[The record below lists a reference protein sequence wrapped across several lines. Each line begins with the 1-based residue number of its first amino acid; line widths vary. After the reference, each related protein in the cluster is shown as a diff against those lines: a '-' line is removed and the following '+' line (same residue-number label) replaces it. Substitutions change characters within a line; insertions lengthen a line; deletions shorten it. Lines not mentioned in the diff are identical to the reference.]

1 MKKRRMTKKSR
12 VRTSRKRMGAVA
24 GGTADTLKQAL
35 FIVGGM
41 AASKLIVNAIGKV
54 APTILGTPV
63 AKAGGQIVLGLITK
77 PLASAVGVKSSNI
90 NSLGTGMIVGGSYEL
105 VKTFAPK
112 VLGQMDEQGD
122 VVIISGQDEIGGSMD
137 LSELNGTMDL
147 SELNGLDEIGE
158 MFEIGY

>member
-1 MKKRRMTKKSR
+1 MAKKRKMKKSPVRRT
-12 VRTSRKRMGAVA
+12 RKRMGAVA
-24 GGTADTLKQAL
+24 GGTADTLKTSL

-41 AASKLIVNAIGKV
+41 VASKLIVNAIGKV

-77 PLASAVGVKSSNI
+77 PLANAVGVKSSNI

-112 VLGQMDEQGD
+112 VLGQTDEGD
-122 VVIISGQDEIGGSMD
+122 VVIISGSDE
-137 LSELNGTMDL
+137 LSELNGMDEIGGANEL
-147 SELNGLDEIGE
+147 SELNGMDEIGE

>member
-1 MKKRRMTKKSR
+1 MAKRRKIKSSP
-12 VRTSRKRMGAVA
+12 VRRSRKRMGNVS
-24 GGTADTLKQAL
+24 GGTADTLKTAL

-41 AASKLIVNAIGKV
+41 ALSKVIVNAVGKV

-63 AKAGGQIVLGLITK
+63 AKAGAQIVLGVLTK
-77 PLASAVGVKSSNI
+77 PLTNAIGVKSSNI

-112 VLGQMDEQGD
+112 VLGQTDEGD
-122 VVIISGQDEIGGSMD
+122 VIIISGSDE
-137 LSELNGTMDL
+137 LSELNGMDELGNAMEL
-147 SELNGLDEIGE
+147 SELNGMDDIGE

>member
-1 MKKRRMTKKSR
+1 MAKKRKMKSSP
-12 VRTSRKRMGAVA
+12 VRRSRKRMSGVA

-63 AKAGGQIVLGLITK
+63 AKAGGQIVLGVLTK
-77 PLASAVGVKSSNI
+77 PLTSAIGVKSSNI

-112 VLGQMDEQGD
+112 VLGQTDEGD
-122 VVIISGQDEIGGSMD
+122 VVIISGSDE
-137 LSELNGTMDL
+137 LSELNGMDELGNAMEL
-147 SELNGLDEIGE
+147 SELNGMDEIGE